1 MFENLIGNDK
11 VKDILSR
18 IQEPSHAYVFL
29 GTEGIGKF
37 LFAKEFAY
45 KWLCTSD
52 DIRPCGKCKSCIQ
65 FKGGNNTD
73 FNVIEPEKDS
83 IKINQ
88 IRELIKKT
96 YEKPLESN
104 KKVYIIN
111 DADKMTIPA
120 QNALLKVLEEPPKYV
135 MIILVGE
142 NEHLFLNTIKSRCIK
157 VNFQKLENI
166 ELKKYIQE
174 NNKSF
179 DERFL
184 DIYQGSIGNIERLEG
199 KEEGYLELE
208 DLIKNSRR
216 INKITFVKSCSKIVT
231 KDNINEMLE
240 YINILLFRFGKIE
253 LKYLDAI
260 KYVSNASKQYEYNC
274 NVEMILD
281 NMFLDIYE
289 VIK

>member
-11 VKDILSR
+11 VKDILSK
-18 IQEPSHAYVFL
+18 IKEPSHAYMFL
-29 GTEGIGKF
+29 GTEGVGKF

-52 DIRPCGKCKSCIQ
+52 SSKPCGECKSCIQ
-65 FKGGNNTD
+65 FKGGNNMD

-120 QNALLKVLEEPPKYV
+120 QNALLKVLEEPSKYV

-157 VNFQKLENI
+157 VNFQKLENT
-166 ELKKYIQE
+166 ELKRYIEE
-174 NNKSF
+174 NNRSF

-199 KEEGYLELE
+199 KEESYLELE
-208 DLIKNSRR
+208 KLINVGQK
-216 INKITFVKSCSKIVT
+216 INKITFVKNCTKIVT
-231 KDNINEMLE
+231 KDNINEMLQ
-240 YINILLFRFGKIE
+240 YINLLLFKSGKVE
-253 LKYLDAI
+253 VKYLEAI
-260 KYVSNASKQYEYNC
+260 KYVNNAMKQCESNC

-281 NMFLDIYE
+281 NMFFNIYE